1 MSLRHL
7 EGLTNPEIA
16 QIMDI
21 SVLSVESL
29 TARGKKALAD
39 ILAGRKAELG
49 YEDDEI

>member
-21 SVLSVESL
+21 SVRSVESL

-49 YEDDEI
+49 YEDD